1 MEVILPSS
9 EVIFSSLFGS
19 LLGSRSVELSLD
31 DDDFFFPNLGGIVV
45 RGVDH

>member
-31 DDDFFFPNLGGIVV
+31 DDFFFPNLGGIAV